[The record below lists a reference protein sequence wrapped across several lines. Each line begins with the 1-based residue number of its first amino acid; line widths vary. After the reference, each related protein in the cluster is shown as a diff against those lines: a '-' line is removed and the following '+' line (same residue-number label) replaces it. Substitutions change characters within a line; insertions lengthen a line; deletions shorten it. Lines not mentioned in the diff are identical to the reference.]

1 MIYDLGLPLDI
12 HAYSSILNAYVR
24 CGDLPGALIWM
35 EKMRIDNISANIVT
49 YTTLLKG
56 CSEAG
61 LLQSA
66 SDIFFNNILSVSP
79 KLYRIQTDNESSEL
93 ANEPLANVNVRAL
106 NAYLR

>member
-1 MIYDLGLPLDI
+1 
-12 HAYSSILNAYVR
+12 
-24 CGDLPGALIWM
+24 
-35 EKMRIDNISANIVT
+35 MRIDNISANIVT

-79 KLYRIQTDNESSEL
+79 KLYRIQNDNESSEL
-93 ANEPLANVNVRAL
+93 VNEPLANVNVRAL